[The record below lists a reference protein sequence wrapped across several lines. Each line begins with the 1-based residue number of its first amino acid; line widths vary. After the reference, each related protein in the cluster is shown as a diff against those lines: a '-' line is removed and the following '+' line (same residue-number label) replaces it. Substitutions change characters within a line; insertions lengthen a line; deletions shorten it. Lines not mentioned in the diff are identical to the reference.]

1 MTIEMWQSRNNHKY
15 DKTLL
20 PQQTILNK
28 MNAQL
33 KTITLADFKK
43 RKLNNTLDIFQ
54 NQFCINEALAK
65 IENN

>member
-1 MTIEMWQSRNNHKY
+1 
-15 DKTLL
+15 
-20 PQQTILNK
+20 

-33 KTITLADFKK
+33 KTITLADNKK
-43 RKLNNTLDIFQ
+43 HKLNNKLDIFQ